1 MKRIILLLAAA
12 AMIFCTSCKKDDA
25 NITFTTDNI
34 VVPLGASSADL
45 AKFAKADGSVS
56 VSGVDFEMI
65 GEQTAT
71 FKCGGTS
78 VDKTIKVSAAPLAGE
93 YNIHILDSAATQEL
107 TQGNGWRMHITK
119 GSAYNQIDIPS
130 AVGENKI
137 FVDIDKLTV
146 TFNGKNGKIAN
157 YTGGFSFVQGGG
169 YTIKFQNIT
178 YGKNDE
184 GMWAIKGFTL
194 KLTQQGYNDFYEQV
208 RFDKTDDE
216 EEPEE

>member
-1 MKRIILLLAAA
+1 MKKSILLLAAA
-12 AMIFCTSCKKDDA
+12 AMIFCTSCKKDEA

-45 AKFAKADGSVS
+45 VKFAKADGSVS
-56 VSGVDFEMI
+56 VSGVDFETI

-78 VDKTIKVSAAPLAGE
+78 VEKTVKISAASLAGE
-93 YNIHILDSAATQEL
+93 YRIHVLDSAGTQEL
-107 TQGNGWRMHITK
+107 TTGNGWRLNITK
-119 GSAYNQIDIPS
+119 GAAYNQIDIPS
-130 AVGENKI
+130 EVGGKRI
-137 FVDIDKLTV
+137 FTDVEKLTV
-146 TFNGKNGKIAN
+146 TFNGKTGKIAN
-157 YTGGFSFVQGGG
+157 YNGGFLFVQGGG
-169 YTIKFQNIT
+169 FTTKFQNIT

-208 RFDKTDDE
+208 RFEKTDE